1 MSNVNDYPTQS
12 QIEQQCKK
20 NDDVIVLNI
29 HNKKINDYI
38 EDSSSLENE
47 TNANL
52 KLDNK
57 YNNNFIDQTPS
68 YNNTNN
74 INNNVVFFDNT
85 RQIPYPYS
93 EYRAKII
100 YDKPSNKNKFSKS
113 FNPNNLDDLSRKE
126 REKMNIKPDVQ
137 NQYQLSKEKIIT
149 QPKVNFKPEKKK
161 TKIFSFKNIC
171 LFIVLTAIFPVFGI
185 LYCCFIISKRN
196 SENQNAN
203 ENE

>member
-1 MSNVNDYPTQS
+1 MLNANDYPTES

-52 KLDNK
+52 KLDDK

-100 YDKPSNKNKFSKS
+100 YDTPSNKNKFSKS
-113 FNPNNLDDLSRKE
+113 FSPNNLDDLSRKE
-126 REKMNIKPDVQ
+126 R
-137 NQYQLSKEKIIT
+137 
-149 QPKVNFKPEKKK
+149 
-161 TKIFSFKNIC
+161 
-171 LFIVLTAIFPVFGI
+171 
-185 LYCCFIISKRN
+185 
-196 SENQNAN
+196 
-203 ENE
+203 